1 MRRAEMTAV
10 KLNVALDWAGPEA
23 PRDELF
29 PDPVTTIRP
38 AQQLLPVVL
47 SSPHSGRDYPAL
59 FLSASRLDATAIRRS
74 EDSFVDELF
83 AEAAR
88 AGAPLLAANFP
99 RSYLDVN
106 REPYELDPAMFTDPL
121 PAHANTRSLRVS
133 AGLGTIARV
142 VREGAEIY
150 KKKLTLAEAESRIHA
165 LYVPYHEGLRELIET
180 TAAKF
185 GHAIL
190 LDCHS
195 MPSIGAAGERDFG
208 HSRADI
214 VLGDRYGAACA
225 SIVMRTAESMLSSL
239 GYRVS
244 RNQPYAGG
252 FSTEHYGRPRIGL
265 HALQIEINRALYMDE
280 DRFELTPGFK
290 ALSADMAK
298 LVRALGALPAIDLRG
313 IR

>member
-1 MRRAEMTAV
+1 MTAV
-10 KLNVALDWAGPEA
+10 KLNVAFETQGAEPL
-23 PRDELF
+23 RDELF
-29 PDPVTTIRP
+29 PDPITVVSP
-38 AQQLLPVVL
+38 VNQSLPLVL
-47 SSPHSGRDYPAL
+47 SSPHSGRLYPQA
-59 FLSASRLDATAIRRS
+59 FLSASRLDAIAIRRS
-74 EDSFVDELF
+74 EDSFVDQLF
-83 AEAAR
+83 AESAR

-99 RSYLDVN
+99 RAYLDVN
-106 REPYELDPAMFTDPL
+106 REPYELDPAMFTEPL

-150 KKKLTLAEAESRIHA
+150 KRKLSVAEAERRIHA
-165 LYVPYHEGLRELIET
+165 LYVPYHETLRELIEA

-208 HSRADI
+208 HMRADI
-214 VLGDRYGAACA
+214 VLGDRYGTAC
-225 SIVMRTAESMLSSL
+225 SSLVMRTAESLLTSL

-265 HALQIEINRALYMDE
+265 HALQIEINRAIYMDE
-280 DRFELTPGFK
+280 DKLELTGGLTT
-290 ALSADMAK
+290 LSAHMLK
-298 LVRALGALPAIDLRG
+298 LVHALADLPPGDLRG
-313 IR
+313 LR